1 VAARAF
7 PLCRIDHSARIKL
20 SMEAFMFRRGVLL
33 VLAALFSGVMAVA
46 AVAETGTAQLMRE
59 LLRSGQLDELRK
71 DLGDRLQEA
80 PADDELRFGLGATQ
94 FLIAIEHMSQFM
106 YRHGLEQP
114 RGLQGAVPFL
124 RFPLPLNPAPEPLTY
139 EKMRG
144 FLMASLSDLAAAQV
158 TLAGMGSGDVKL
170 PVAIGLVRLDL
181 DGDGTASEDETL
193 WRVFDSTL
201 GGGNITAQDAEA
213 FVVVLDRGDAAWL
226 RGYTHLLSALLEFP
240 LAHDWQQGFDASF
253 HMFFPRAGLPN
264 AILDATPSNLF
275 GDPSAASFADLIA
288 FIHLMHWPVT
298 EPKRMEAV
306 LGHLESVVALSRES
320 WTFILAETDD
330 DSEWI
335 PNPRQARGVLPGV
348 PVTQETVDG
357 WLLFLGEFDALLT
370 GRKLI
375 PHWRLEK
382 GINLRRVFTEP
393 RTFDPVLWMQ
403 GSAALPY
410 LEDGELTSSETWS
423 RIMGLLQGNF
433 LGYAIWFN

>member
-1 VAARAF
+1 
-7 PLCRIDHSARIKL
+7 
-20 SMEAFMFRRGVLL
+20 MFRRGVLL
-33 VLAALFSGVMAVA
+33 VLATLLSAVMAA
-46 AVAETGTAQLMRE
+46 GAMGETGTTQLMRE
-59 LLRSGQLDELRK
+59 YLRGGQLEELRK
-71 DLGDRLQEA
+71 DLADRLVQA

-139 EKMRG
+139 DKMRG

-181 DGDGTASEDETL
+181 DGDGTASEAETL

-201 GGGNITAQDAEA
+201 GGGNLTAQDAES
-213 FVVVLDRGDAAWL
+213 FVIVFDRGDAAWL
-226 RGYTHLLSALLEFP
+226 RGYSHLLSALLEFP
-240 LAHDWQQGFDASF
+240 LAHDWQLGFDASF

-264 AILDATPSNLF
+264 AILDVTPSNLF

-298 EPKRMEAV
+298 EPKRMAAV

-320 WTFILAETDD
+320 WKFILAETDD
-330 DSEWI
+330 AAEWI
-335 PNPRQARGVLPGV
+335 PNPRQTSGVLPGMT
-348 PVTQETVDG
+348 VTQETVDG
-357 WLLFLGEFDALLT
+357 WMLFLGEFEALLA

-375 PHWRLEK
+375 PHWRLAK

-410 LEDGELTSSETWS
+410 LEDGELTSNETWF

>member
-1 VAARAF
+1 
-7 PLCRIDHSARIKL
+7 
-20 SMEAFMFRRGVLL
+20 MFRRGVLL

-59 LLRSGQLDELRK
+59 YLRNGQLDELRK

-181 DGDGTASEDETL
+181 DGDGTASEDEAL

-288 FIHLMHWPVT
+288 FVHLMHWPVT

-306 LGHLESVVALSRES
+306 LGHLENVVALSRES

>member
-1 VAARAF
+1 
-7 PLCRIDHSARIKL
+7 
-20 SMEAFMFRRGVLL
+20 MFRRGVLL

-59 LLRSGQLDELRK
+59 YLRNGQLDELRK

-181 DGDGTASEDETL
+181 DGDGTASEDEAL

-288 FIHLMHWPVT
+288 FVHLMHWPVT

-306 LGHLESVVALSRES
+306 LGHLENVVALSRES

-330 DSEWI
+330 DLEWI

>member
-1 VAARAF
+1 
-7 PLCRIDHSARIKL
+7 
-20 SMEAFMFRRGVLL
+20 MFRRGVLL

-46 AVAETGTAQLMRE
+46 AVAETGTAQLTRE
-59 LLRSGQLDELRK
+59 YLRNGQLDELRK

-240 LAHDWQQGFDASF
+240 LAYDWQQGFDASF

-288 FIHLMHWPVT
+288 FVHLMHWPVT

-306 LGHLESVVALSRES
+306 LGHLENVVALSRES

-330 DSEWI
+330 DLEWI

-375 PHWRLEK
+375 SHWRLEK

-410 LEDGELTSSETWS
+410 LEDGELTSSEAWS

>member
-1 VAARAF
+1 
-7 PLCRIDHSARIKL
+7 
-20 SMEAFMFRRGVLL
+20 MFGRGLLL
-33 VLAALFSGVMAVA
+33 VLAALLSGIMAVA
-46 AVAETGTAQLMRE
+46 AAAETSTAQLMRE
-59 LLRSGQLDELRK
+59 QLRSGQLEKLREG
-71 DLGDRLQEA
+71 LADRLEQS

-94 FLIAIEHMSQFM
+94 FLIAVEHMSQFM

-124 RFPLPLNPAPEPLTY
+124 RFPLPVNPAPERLDY

-144 FLMASLSDLAAAQV
+144 FLMRSLSDLAAAEV

-170 PVAIGLVRLDL
+170 PVAIGMVRLDL

-201 GGGNITAQDAEA
+201 GGGNLAAQDAEA
-213 FVVVLDRGDAAWL
+213 FVVMLDRGDASWL
-226 RGYTHLLSALLEFP
+226 RGYSHLLSALLEFP

-298 EPKRMEAV
+298 EPARMKAV
-306 LGHLESVVALSRES
+306 LGHLESVVALSGES
-320 WTFILAETDD
+320 WKFILAETDD
-330 DSEWI
+330 EAEWI
-335 PNPRQARGVLPGV
+335 PNPRQAKGVLPGMI
-348 PVTQETVDG
+348 VTQATVDG
-357 WLLFLGEFDALLT
+357 WMLFLGEFNALLA

-410 LEDGELTSSETWS
+410 VEEGELTSSETWS
-423 RIMGLLQGNF
+423 RVMGLLQGNF
-433 LGYAIWFN
+433 LAYAIWFN

>member
-1 VAARAF
+1 
-7 PLCRIDHSARIKL
+7 
-20 SMEAFMFRRGVLL
+20 MFRRGVLL

-46 AVAETGTAQLMRE
+46 AVAETGTAQLTRE
-59 LLRSGQLDELRK
+59 YLRNGQLDELRK

-240 LAHDWQQGFDASF
+240 LAYDWQQGFDASF

-288 FIHLMHWPVT
+288 FVHLMHWPVT

-306 LGHLESVVALSRES
+306 LGHLENVVALSRES

-375 PHWRLEK
+375 SHWRLEK

-410 LEDGELTSSETWS
+410 LEDGELTSSEAWS

>member
-1 VAARAF
+1 
-7 PLCRIDHSARIKL
+7 
-20 SMEAFMFRRGVLL
+20 MEAVMFRHGVLL
-33 VLAALFSGVMAVA
+33 VLATLFSAVMAAV
-46 AVAETGTAQLMRE
+46 AVAETGTTQLMRE
-59 LLRSGQLDELRK
+59 YLRGGQLEELRK
-71 DLGDRLQEA
+71 DLADRLVQA

-94 FLIAIEHMSQFM
+94 FLIAVEHMSQFM

-124 RFPLPLNPAPEPLTY
+124 RFPLPRNPAPEPLTY

-181 DGDGTASEDETL
+181 DGDGTASEAETL

-201 GGGNITAQDAEA
+201 GGGNLTAQDAES
-213 FVVVLDRGDAAWL
+213 FVIVFDRGDAAWL

-240 LAHDWQQGFDASF
+240 LAHDWQLGFDASF

-264 AILDATPSNLF
+264 AILDVTPSNLF

-298 EPKRMEAV
+298 EPKRMAAV
-306 LGHLESVVALSRES
+306 LGHLDSVVALSRES
-320 WTFILAETDD
+320 WKFILAETDD
-330 DSEWI
+330 AAEWI
-335 PNPRQARGVLPGV
+335 PNPRQTSGVLPGMI
-348 PVTQETVDG
+348 VTQETVDG
-357 WLLFLGEFDALLT
+357 WMLFLGEFDALLA

-410 LEDGELTSSETWS
+410 LEDGELTSNETWF

>member
-1 VAARAF
+1 
-7 PLCRIDHSARIKL
+7 
-20 SMEAFMFRRGVLL
+20 MFRRGVLL
-33 VLAALFSGVMAVA
+33 VLATLLSAVMAA
-46 AVAETGTAQLMRE
+46 GAMGETGTTQLMRE
-59 LLRSGQLDELRK
+59 YLRGGQLEELRK
-71 DLGDRLQEA
+71 DLADRLVQA

-139 EKMRG
+139 DKMRG

-181 DGDGTASEDETL
+181 DGDGTASEAETL

-201 GGGNITAQDAEA
+201 GGGNLTAQDAES
-213 FVVVLDRGDAAWL
+213 FVIVFDRGDAAWL

-240 LAHDWQQGFDASF
+240 LAHDWQLGFDASF

-264 AILDATPSNLF
+264 AILDVTPSNLF

-298 EPKRMEAV
+298 EPKRMAAV

-320 WTFILAETDD
+320 WKFILAETDD
-330 DSEWI
+330 AAEWI
-335 PNPRQARGVLPGV
+335 PNPRQTSGVLPGMT
-348 PVTQETVDG
+348 VTQETVDG
-357 WLLFLGEFDALLT
+357 WMLFLGEFEALLA

-375 PHWRLEK
+375 PHWRLAK

-410 LEDGELTSSETWS
+410 LEDGELTSNETWF

>member
-1 VAARAF
+1 
-7 PLCRIDHSARIKL
+7 
-20 SMEAFMFRRGVLL
+20 MFRRGVLL
-33 VLAALFSGVMAVA
+33 VLATLFSAVMAAV
-46 AVAETGTAQLMRE
+46 AVAETGTTQLMRE
-59 LLRSGQLDELRK
+59 YLRGGQLEELRK
-71 DLGDRLQEA
+71 DLADRLVQA

-139 EKMRG
+139 DKMRG

-181 DGDGTASEDETL
+181 DGDGTASEAETL

-201 GGGNITAQDAEA
+201 GGGNLTAQDAES
-213 FVVVLDRGDAAWL
+213 FVIVFDRGDAAWL

-240 LAHDWQQGFDASF
+240 LAHDWQLGFDASF

-264 AILDATPSNLF
+264 AILDVTPSNLF

-298 EPKRMEAV
+298 EPKRMAAV

-320 WTFILAETDD
+320 WKFILAETDD
-330 DSEWI
+330 AAEWI
-335 PNPRQARGVLPGV
+335 PNPRQTSGVLPGMT
-348 PVTQETVDG
+348 VTQETVDG
-357 WLLFLGEFDALLT
+357 WMLFLGEFEALLA

-375 PHWRLEK
+375 PHWRLAK

-410 LEDGELTSSETWS
+410 LEDGELTSNETWF

>member
-1 VAARAF
+1 
-7 PLCRIDHSARIKL
+7 
-20 SMEAFMFRRGVLL
+20 M
-33 VLAALFSGVMAVA
+33 
-46 AVAETGTAQLMRE
+46 
-59 LLRSGQLDELRK
+59 
-71 DLGDRLQEA
+71 
-80 PADDELRFGLGATQ
+80 
-94 FLIAIEHMSQFM
+94 
-106 YRHGLEQP
+106 
-114 RGLQGAVPFL
+114 
-124 RFPLPLNPAPEPLTY
+124 
-139 EKMRG
+139 
-144 FLMASLSDLAAAQV
+144 
-158 TLAGMGSGDVKL
+158 
-170 PVAIGLVRLDL
+170 
-181 DGDGTASEDETL
+181 
-193 WRVFDSTL
+193 
-201 GGGNITAQDAEA
+201 
-213 FVVVLDRGDAAWL
+213 LDRGDAAWL

-288 FIHLMHWPVT
+288 FVHLMHWPVT

-306 LGHLESVVALSRES
+306 LGHLENVVALSRES

-330 DSEWI
+330 DAEWI
-335 PNPRQARGVLPGV
+335 PNPRQTRGVLPGV

-357 WLLFLGEFDALLT
+357 WLLFLGEFDTLLT

>member
-1 VAARAF
+1 
-7 PLCRIDHSARIKL
+7 
-20 SMEAFMFRRGVLL
+20 MFRRGVLL
-33 VLAALFSGVMAVA
+33 VLATLLSAVMAA
-46 AVAETGTAQLMRE
+46 GAMGETGTTQLMRE
-59 LLRSGQLDELRK
+59 YLRGGQLEELRK
-71 DLGDRLQEA
+71 DLADRLVQA

-139 EKMRG
+139 DKMRG

-181 DGDGTASEDETL
+181 DGDGTASEAETL

-201 GGGNITAQDAEA
+201 GGGNLTAQDAES
-213 FVVVLDRGDAAWL
+213 FVIVFDRGDAAWL

-240 LAHDWQQGFDASF
+240 LAHDWQLGFDASF

-264 AILDATPSNLF
+264 AILDVTPSNLF

-298 EPKRMEAV
+298 EPKRMAAV

-320 WTFILAETDD
+320 WKFILAETDD
-330 DSEWI
+330 AAEWI
-335 PNPRQARGVLPGV
+335 PNPRQTSGVLPGMT
-348 PVTQETVDG
+348 VTQETVDG
-357 WLLFLGEFDALLT
+357 WMLFLGEFEALLA

-375 PHWRLEK
+375 PHWRLAK

-410 LEDGELTSSETWS
+410 LEDGELTSSETWF

>member
-1 VAARAF
+1 
-7 PLCRIDHSARIKL
+7 
-20 SMEAFMFRRGVLL
+20 MFGRSVLL
-33 VLAALFSGVMAVA
+33 VLAALFSGVMAAA

-59 LLRSGQLDELRK
+59 HLRSGQLEELRK
-71 DLGDRLQEA
+71 DLADRLEQA

-139 EKMRG
+139 EKTRG
-144 FLMASLSDLAAAQV
+144 FFMASLSDLAAAQV

-181 DGDGTASEDETL
+181 DGDGTASEEETL

-320 WTFILAETDD
+320 WKFILAETDD
-330 DSEWI
+330 EAEWI
-335 PNPRQARGVLPGV
+335 PNPRQTKSVLPGV

-382 GINLRRVFTEP
+382 GINLRRVFAEP

-410 LEDGELTSSETWS
+410 LEDGELTSSDTWS

>member
-1 VAARAF
+1 
-7 PLCRIDHSARIKL
+7 
-20 SMEAFMFRRGVLL
+20 MFGRGVLH

-46 AVAETGTAQLMRE
+46 AVAETGTAQLMHE
-59 LLRSGQLDELRK
+59 HLRSGQLLELRK
-71 DLGDRLQEA
+71 DLADRLEQA

-139 EKMRG
+139 DKMRG

-181 DGDGTASEDETL
+181 DGDGTASDDETL

-201 GGGNITAQDAEA
+201 GGGNITVQDAEA

-264 AILDATPSNLF
+264 AILDATRQISSATPLRPPSPISLH
-275 GDPSAASFADLIA
+275 SFI
-288 FIHLMHWPVT
+288 
-298 EPKRMEAV
+298 
-306 LGHLESVVALSRES
+306 
-320 WTFILAETDD
+320 
-330 DSEWI
+330 
-335 PNPRQARGVLPGV
+335 
-348 PVTQETVDG
+348 
-357 WLLFLGEFDALLT
+357 
-370 GRKLI
+370 
-375 PHWRLEK
+375 
-382 GINLRRVFTEP
+382 
-393 RTFDPVLWMQ
+393 
-403 GSAALPY
+403 
-410 LEDGELTSSETWS
+410 
-423 RIMGLLQGNF
+423 
-433 LGYAIWFN
+433 

>member
-1 VAARAF
+1 
-7 PLCRIDHSARIKL
+7 
-20 SMEAFMFRRGVLL
+20 MEAVMFGRSVLL
-33 VLAALFSGVMAVA
+33 VLAALFSGVMAAA
-46 AVAETGTAQLMRE
+46 AVAETGTAQLVRE
-59 LLRSGQLDELRK
+59 HLRGGQLEELRK
-71 DLGDRLQEA
+71 DLADRLVQA

-139 EKMRG
+139 EKTRG
-144 FLMASLSDLAAAQV
+144 FFMASLSDLAAAQV

-181 DGDGTASEDETL
+181 DGDGTASEEETL

-320 WTFILAETDD
+320 WKFILAETDD
-330 DSEWI
+330 EAEWI
-335 PNPRQARGVLPGV
+335 PNPRQTKSVLPGV

-382 GINLRRVFTEP
+382 GINLRRVFAEP

-410 LEDGELTSSETWS
+410 LEDGELTSSDTWS

>member
-1 VAARAF
+1 
-7 PLCRIDHSARIKL
+7 
-20 SMEAFMFRRGVLL
+20 MFRRGVLL

-59 LLRSGQLDELRK
+59 YLRNGQLDELRK

-80 PADDELRFGLGATQ
+80 RADDELRFGLGATQ

-181 DGDGTASEDETL
+181 DGDGTASEDEAL

-288 FIHLMHWPVT
+288 FVHLMHWPVT

-306 LGHLESVVALSRES
+306 LGHLENVVALSRES

>member
-1 VAARAF
+1 
-7 PLCRIDHSARIKL
+7 
-20 SMEAFMFRRGVLL
+20 MFRRGVLL

-59 LLRSGQLDELRK
+59 YLRSGQLEELRK

-181 DGDGTASEDETL
+181 DGDGTASEDEAL

-288 FIHLMHWPVT
+288 FVHLMHWPVT

-306 LGHLESVVALSRES
+306 LGHLENVVALSRES